1 MVIGVEA
8 RQICGMGFNLDASL
22 KRPRIM
28 YSDYYHTAHFGVQLF
43 FCYCCACFSFSV
55 SANTLYRMQKYIPT
69 RRFTID
75 KHTHTDQQEIKQFVP
90 LLWPFISTHILTL
103 YPLTPS
109 HVCITYVYPNLTSRQ
124 HAQLTN
130 TEHKMK
136 QYSSKTTSRSS
147 FSFTS

>member
-1 MVIGVEA
+1 
-8 RQICGMGFNLDASL
+8 
-22 KRPRIM
+22 M

-43 FCYCCACFSFSV
+43 FAIVTLV
-55 SANTLYRMQKYIPT
+55 SLFLFLPTHFTVCKNTFQHEDLPLINIHTPT
-69 RRFTID
+69 SR
-75 KHTHTDQQEIKQFVP
+75 KIKQFVP

-124 HAQLTN
+124 HAQLTD

-147 FSFTS
+147 FSFTSWNQWRFRDVLGTYEDIDFSTWFGLY